1 MLKRIVCTGSLALAI
16 ASSPAA
22 SPSQQLPSL
31 GDSASSYVSLQQE
44 HELGRLWLRQLRAHS
59 HVIEDPLAVQF
70 LEQTIYRLVPHSEVS
85 INEFEFV
92 IVDQRELNAFA
103 VPGGIIGIN
112 YGLFLYTQD
121 EDELSGVLAHELAHL
136 SQRHFARQLEAADK
150 QAPIAI
156 ATLLAS
162 ILLIATNNP
171 DIGFAGLI
179 GSQAASIQ
187 RQLSYS
193 REWEREADRV
203 GIQTLAKADLDPTA
217 MPSMFQQML
226 KASRYQQ
233 RPPEFLT
240 THPITEA
247 RIADAADRA
256 ENFESKPRTQSF
268 EFLVLQQAATL
279 NYQLQGEQRLQ
290 YLHNLLSQNL
300 LSDEH
305 RSATYYSLAK
315 LQLQQHQT
323 LAALESW
330 HKMDDSAKDR
340 SAAVAL
346 FAQILQQQNQPQ
358 KAVKV
363 LLDVLPFMPK
373 DYVLLHALASLYD
386 QQTNYV
392 AASDTWKQ
400 LADLRPNEPTVWKNY
415 ARSAHNAKQVRQALH
430 AQAEFL
436 FLTAQQ
442 PQALRQME
450 LAIQEAKKEG
460 NLKQQLALK
469 QRQQSMASAPTRF

>member
-1 MLKRIVCTGSLALAI
+1 MLPRFLITSSLSIALAYSAI
-16 ASSPAA
+16 AAPV
-22 SPSQQLPSL
+22 QQLPSL

-70 LEQTIYRLVPHSEVS
+70 LENTIYRLVPYSEVN
-85 INEFEFV
+85 ITDFEFV

-112 YGLFLYTQD
+112 YGLFLHTED

-136 SQRHFARQLEAADK
+136 SQRHFARQLEEADK
-150 QAPIAI
+150 QAPVAI

-171 DIGFAGLI
+171 DIGFAGLV

-187 RQLSYS
+187 RQLAYS
-193 REWEREADRV
+193 REWEREADRI
-203 GIQTLAKADLDPTA
+203 GIQTLAKADLDPSA

-226 KASRYQQ
+226 KSSRYQQ

-256 ENFESKPRTQSF
+256 ENFPSKNRTQSF
-268 EFLVLQQAATL
+268 EFFVLQQAAL
-279 NYQLQGEQRLQ
+279 LRYQLQGEHRQA
-290 YLHNLLSQNL
+290 YLLELTQHEKITDNQLS
-300 LSDEH
+300 
-305 RSATYYSLAK
+305 AAYYSLAHLALK
-315 LQLQQHQT
+315 QGEALQALGYWNKMSDHAKSQSAA
-323 LAALESW
+323 AALY
-330 HKMDDSAKDR
+330 
-340 SAAVAL
+340 AL
-346 FAQILQQQNQPQ
+346 ILQAQNQPQ
-358 KAVKV
+358 KALKV
-363 LLDVLPFMPK
+363 INDVLPFMPK
-373 DYVLLHALASLYD
+373 DYVLLNTLGTILE
-386 QQTNYV
+386 QQGNYV
-392 AASDTWKQ
+392 EATQIWKT
-400 LADLRPNEPTVWKNY
+400 LADSRPSEPAIWKHY
-415 ARSAHNAKQVRQALH
+415 AVAAHQAKQPRQALH

-436 FLTAQQ
+436 FLTGQH

-450 LAIQEAKKEG
+450 LAVQEAKKEG
-460 NLKQQLALK
+460 NLKQQLALR
-469 QRQQSMASAPTRF
+469 QRQQSMANAPSKF

>member
-1 MLKRIVCTGSLALAI
+1 MLIRLTLIATLALAT
-16 ASSPAA
+16 ASLASAVPA
-22 SPSQQLPSL
+22 QQLPTL
-31 GDSASSYVSLQQE
+31 GNSASSYVSLQQE

-70 LEQTIYRLVPHSEVS
+70 LEESIYRLIPHSEVS

-112 YGLFLYTQD
+112 LGLLLHTQD
-121 EDELSGVLAHELAHL
+121 EDELAGVLAHELAHL
-136 SQRHFARQLEAADK
+136 SQRHFARQLEEAEK
-150 QAPIAI
+150 QTPLAI

-162 ILLIATNNP
+162 VLLIATNNP
-171 DIGFAGLI
+171 DIGFAGLV
-179 GSQAASIQ
+179 GSQAAAIQ
-187 RQLSYS
+187 RQLAYS
-193 REWEREADRV
+193 REWEREADRL
-203 GIQTLAKADLDPTA
+203 GIQTLAKAGLDPQG

-256 ENFESKPRTQSF
+256 ESFPNQARTQSF
-268 EFLVLQQAATL
+268 DFLVLQQTAVL
-279 NYQLQGEQRLQ
+279 RYQLTGEQGFQ
-290 YLHNLLSQNL
+290 YLTNLLEQQS
-300 LSDEH
+300 LSNTH

-315 LQLQQHQT
+315 LHLDNNNPLQ
-323 LAALESW
+323 ALSHW
-330 HKMDDSAKDR
+330 HKLDDQAKSQ
-340 SAAVAL
+340 SAAIAL
-346 FAQILQQQNQPQ
+346 YGQILQAQNQPQ
-358 KAVKV
+358 KALQA
-363 LLDVLPFMPK
+363 LLDTLPFLPR
-373 DYVLLHALASLYD
+373 DYVLQSALAQLYQQQNNYAEATKTWKALAD
-386 QQTNYV
+386 QRPTEP
-392 AASDTWKQ
+392 AIWKQ
-400 LADLRPNEPTVWKNY
+400 LAAAANKADQRRL
-415 ARSAHNAKQVRQALH
+415 ALH

-450 LAIQEAKKEG
+450 LAIQEAQKEG